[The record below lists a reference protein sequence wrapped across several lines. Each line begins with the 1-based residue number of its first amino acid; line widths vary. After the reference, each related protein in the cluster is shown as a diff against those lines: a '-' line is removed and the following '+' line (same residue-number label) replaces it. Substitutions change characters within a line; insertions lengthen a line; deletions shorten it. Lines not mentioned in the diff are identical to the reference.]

1 MPPFDPVSVLHV
13 DDEPNF
19 ADMAATFLER
29 ADERL
34 SVATATGASEAL
46 DHLAEHDVDCVVSD
60 YEMPE
65 TDGIEF
71 LEAVRDRYPD
81 LPFILYTGK
90 GSEEIASDAVSAG
103 VTDYLQKE
111 TGTGQYAVL
120 ANRITNAVQ
129 QYRSEREL
137 DENRER
143 LSMLFEQSPLGVVE
157 WDESFR
163 FTRVNEAAQDILG
176 YTESELV
183 GTSWEVI
190 VPESDRADVDE
201 VVNAL
206 LDGDG
211 GYRSVN
217 ENITGSGERIVCE
230 WHNRV
235 ITDDDGEVITVFSQF
250 QDVTERERRE
260 RVLEG
265 LHDATRSFLQAE
277 TKRAAADLISE
288 AAENVL
294 GYSNNV
300 VRLLS
305 EDGDRLEPV
314 ALVSEDLPD
323 DIDERPVYEV
333 GEETAGAAFERN
345 EPVIYDDVTELDD
358 DKERGDVHAGVY
370 LPIGDHGVLTI
381 TESERGVFDET
392 DVRLASIL
400 TTNAAIALDRI
411 DNRREQEARVETLTE
426 LNEEAA
432 RLFRAE
438 TPEEIC
444 EIVLETARDALGYP
458 NTVVRLLD
466 EERDLLA
473 PVAITERAREE
484 LGERPDYPVGEGTA
498 GRVFAAQEPMLLD
511 DAGLIDDDYSRKDGR
526 AAIYIP
532 IGEYGT
538 ISISDTTPG
547 KFDDSDAELAQ
558 LLAAVAEAA
567 IYRIQQRETVERQ
580 NDRLDEFTS
589 VISHDLRNPLS
600 VATGRLEL
608 LRQDCDSEH
617 LAAIDTSLERMET
630 LTDELLSLARE
641 GEAATDHEPV
651 DLGSIVSECW
661 KNVETDEGTVLVDI
675 DRSVRANRSRLK
687 QVFENLFRNSVEHG
701 STGSDSQSRQNSV
714 ERGST
719 GRRTQSDN
727 GAKHDGSGVTVTVG
741 ELEDGFY
748 IEDDG
753 PGVPEAERDDVFRA
767 GYSTSAEGIGF
778 GLSIIERI
786 VDEHGW
792 TIRVTDG
799 SEGGARFEITGVEFV
814 EK

>member
-163 FTRVNEAAQDILG
+163 FARVNEAAQDILG

-235 ITDDDGEVITVFSQF
+235 ITDDDGEVVTVFSQF

-792 TIRVTDG
+792 AIRVTDG

>member
-1 MPPFDPVSVLHV
+1 MPRIDPVSVLHV

-34 SVATATGASEAL
+34 AVTTATDTGEAL

-60 YEMPE
+60 YEMPG

-71 LEAVRDRYPD
+71 LETVRDRYPD

-143 LSMLFEQSPLGVVE
+143 LSMFFEESPLGVVE
-157 WDESFR
+157 WDDSFR
-163 FTRVNEAAQDILG
+163 FARVNEAAQEILG
-176 YTESELV
+176 YTESELL
-183 GTSWEVI
+183 GNSWEAI
-190 VPESDRADVDE
+190 VPESDRTDVE
-201 VVNAL
+201 TVVNAL
-206 LDGDG
+206 LNDED

-217 ENITGSGERIVCE
+217 ENVTKDGDRIVCE

-235 ITDDDGEVITVFSQF
+235 VTDDDGDVVTVFSQF

-260 RVLEG
+260 RVLEQ
-265 LHDATRSFLQAE
+265 LHDATRSLLRAE
-277 TKRAAADLISE
+277 TKQEAADLICK
-288 AAENVL
+288 AAEDVL

-305 EDGDRLEPV
+305 ADGTYLEPV
-314 ALVSEDLPD
+314 ALVSEDLPG

-345 EPVIYDDVTELDD
+345 EPVIYDDVTKLNDNKD
-358 DKERGDVHAGVY
+358 RGGVHAGVY

-381 TESERGVFDET
+381 TEFESDVFDET
-392 DVRLASIL
+392 DIRLASIL

-466 EERDLLA
+466 EERDVLA
-473 PVAITERAREE
+473 PVAVTERAREE

-498 GRVFAAQEPMLLD
+498 GRVFAAQEPMILNDVDKLD
-511 DAGLIDDDYSRKDGR
+511 DGYPRQDGGS
-526 AAIYIP
+526 AIYLP
-532 IGEYGT
+532 MGEYGT
-538 ISISDTTPG
+538 ISISDTASES
-547 KFDDSDAELAQ
+547 FDESDIELAR
-558 LLAAVAEAA
+558 LLASVAEAA
-567 IYRIQQRETVERQ
+567 IYRIRQRETVERQ

-608 LRQDCDSEH
+608 LERDCDSEH
-617 LAAIDTSLERMET
+617 LAAIESSLERMET

-661 KNVETDEGTVLVDI
+661 GNVETDDGTVLVDI

-687 QVFENLFRNSVEHG
+687 QVFENLFRNSVEHS
-701 STGSDSQSRQNSV
+701 STGSDSQARQNSV
-714 ERGST
+714 EHDST
-719 GRRTQSDN
+719 GSRTQSDDS
-727 GAKHDGSGVTVTVG
+727 AKHDGSGVTVTVG

-767 GYSTSAEGIGF
+767 GYSTSAEGVGF
-778 GLSIIERI
+778 GLSIVERI

-792 TIRVTDG
+792 AIRVTDG
-799 SEGGARFEITGVEFV
+799 REGGARFEITGVEFV